1 MANKVNEEVKK
12 DALTDQQVIYIY
24 NHLDKA
30 DTHSN
35 KELLESD
42 DLDIDDIPD
51 QTTDDALVKGVADEF
66 TEKQMKELG
75 LDDETIES
83 LKDVEIDESS
93 IKDVK
98 PSSEDY
104 LEAIANYVDISTED
118 SEQLL
123 NILIDFDKDPN
134 GKYYDRLPTKI
145 KSFCDGIRMN
155 APEKMSKNSS
165 ATFILTQFT
174 HDAQFGKLMD
184 DYTNDMANLT
194 NEMHK
199 EFRSIIQES
208 FDDLFEN
215 IEKIKDNNP
224 EHAEILQRFYDAFKG
239 ATTFQKQLDYLD
251 GAVNKKKLNKWLD
264 RFDNECFYFN
274 KKVNSDVNK
283 ERGMKFADIRTLIPI
298 VKTALNGFTE
308 KQIKLF
314 FLVFL
319 KSVEKMDL
327 DSVENLFYIYG
338 VVSGI
343 DSFRY
348 NKADE
353 FDTEFGKTL
362 FGNITKVIQK
372 IISLD

>member
-12 DALTDQQVIYIY
+12 DTLTDQQVIDIY

-184 DYTNDMANLT
+184 DYTKDMANLT

-251 GAVNKKKLNKWLD
+251 GPINKKKLNKWLD

-274 KKVNSDVNK
+274 KKVNATEIKLPNIENAYPIIKKALPGFTELQIKEFIITICKASYDLDVNK
-283 ERGMKFADIRTLIPI
+283 IE
-298 VKTALNGFTE
+298 
-308 KQIKLF
+308 
-314 FLVFL
+314 
-319 KSVEKMDL
+319 DL
-327 DSVENLFYIYG
+327 AYIYRAVENIFAFR
-338 VVSGI
+338 VI
-343 DSFRY
+343 DMVDFNSDFA
-348 NKADE
+348 KQV
-353 FDTEFGKTL
+353 
-362 FGNITKVIQK
+362 FGNVSVVIKK
-372 IISLD
+372 IINL